1 MLNSTFILSYRSR
14 QKFRIFA
21 LTLCCVASWPMMAF
35 GQSSNAEPASSAIIE
50 DANKMAVSGSVQRA
64 LEFHP
69 DVRVKMQGLAAAMSD
84 QRSAWGNYLPTVDV
98 NATAG
103 AEFQTH
109 DDRDLYDIFSGD
121 VTVTQMLYRGF
132 RTRNEVERLGHIG
145 VVRYFELLESVN
157 RITYETV
164 VAYEDVI
171 RTRRLLALAEES
183 RELNRRVREQIVS
196 RVNSGAAPRV
206 ELEQMNGR
214 LALAE
219 SNLLVETANLH
230 DAIVRYRRLT
240 GQMPSETMPLSIFDE
255 SIVPTDIQ
263 GALYTAYQAN
273 PRFQAAVANVS
284 VAAAAADV
292 QRANFHPE
300 VFLRAR
306 QNLSRNQGGFDSRIN
321 DFGARSGVEVVL
333 SYNLYR
339 GGADSAAL
347 SGAIDRVEAS
357 RDRREDACL
366 DLRQQTQVQFN
377 DQERLREQLASLQQ
391 HRQSADYV
399 RLAYRDQFDIGQ
411 RSLMEVLDIETEYL
425 DASRALVNGEHDLN
439 IAVAGTLNNM
449 GTLTAEL
456 GVMARSLP
464 TLQSLGLQAPGAD
477 SPTMCTQLDPMDAM
491 AFMPAAQTEF
501 ELPDFTTQN
510 LPVAEPEPEAEVP
523 LLVLTSTTSFP
534 MGGVDLSASG
544 LEFLAQLAQQ
554 LNTMSVI
561 ESVLVTGHTDNTG
574 PDRINREIS
583 QARAEAAREYLISL
597 GVPADVI
604 TAVGQGPD
612 EPVADNATQEGR
624 DANRRIVVEVRGR
637 D

>member
-1 MLNSTFILSYRSR
+1 
-14 QKFRIFA
+14 
-21 LTLCCVASWPMMAF
+21 
-35 GQSSNAEPASSAIIE
+35 
-50 DANKMAVSGSVQRA
+50 MAVAESVQRA

-69 DVRVKMQGLAAAMSD
+69 DVRVKMHGLAAAMSD
-84 QRSAWGNYLPTVDV
+84 RREAWGSYLPTVDF
-98 NATAG
+98 NTSAG
-103 AEFQTH
+103 IELQTN

-121 VTVTQMLYRGF
+121 LTVTQMLYRGF

-157 RITYETV
+157 RVTYETV

-183 RELNRRVREQIVS
+183 RELNRRVREQIES

-240 GQMPSETMPLSIFDE
+240 GQMPGENMPVSFFDPK
-255 SIVPTDIQ
+255 IVPDDIR
-263 GALYTAYQAN
+263 GALHKAYQSN
-273 PRFQAAVANVS
+273 PRFQSAVANVS
-284 VAAAAADV
+284 VAASAADV
-292 QRANFHPE
+292 QRASFHPE

-306 QNLSRNQGGFDSRIN
+306 QNVGRNQGGFDSRVE
-321 DFGARSGVEVVL
+321 DFGGRTGVEVVL

-339 GGADSAAL
+339 GGADAAAL
-347 SGAIDRVEAS
+347 SGALDRVEAS

-377 DQERLREQLASLQQ
+377 DQQRLRDQLASLRQ
-391 HRQSADYV
+391 HRSSADYV

-425 DASRALVNGEHDLN
+425 DASKALVNGEHDYN
-439 IAVAGTLNNM
+439 IAVAGTLNSM
-449 GTLTAEL
+449 GTLMPEL
-456 GVMARSLP
+456 GVMARTLP
-464 TLQSLGLQAPGAD
+464 TLDALGLTPPGSD
-477 SPTMCTQLDPMDAM
+477 SPVMCTQLDPMDAM

-501 ELPDFTTQN
+501 ELPDFTTQDM
-510 LPVAEPEPEAEVP
+510 PPAEPVVVVP
-523 LLVLTSTTSFP
+523 ALVLTSTTSFD
-534 MGGVDLSASG
+534 MGSVTLSAAG
-544 LEFLAQLAQQ
+544 REFLGQLAQQ
-554 LNTMSVI
+554 INTMSEI
-561 ESVLVTGHTDNTG
+561 ESVTISGYTDSTG
-574 PDRINREIS
+574 PDRVNREIS
-583 QARAEAAREYLISL
+583 QARADAAREYLSSL
-597 GVPADVI
+597 GVAADVI
-604 TAVGQGPD
+604 TAIGYGPD
-612 EPVADNATQEGR
+612 SPVADNSTPEGR
-624 DANRRIVVEVRGR
+624 AANRRIVVEVRGR